1 MPSIHALLHR
11 DERPW
16 SAVPVRILIALGAAC
31 LLQPG
36 WHFLQPVPEAVQ
48 QDLPQPPAAIQL
60 RLAGLDD
67 PVALSKALMLWLQA
81 FDNQPGISI
90 PFNRL
95 DYDLLIRWLDRILEL
110 DERSHYPLLA
120 ASRLYSLVQDA
131 GKKRQMLEFVRQKF
145 LRDPGR
151 RWQWLAHCVYVAKY
165 QLKDLGLALE
175 YAHTLRLWT
184 ESPAV
189 PYWARHMEVYILE
202 DMGNIEA
209 AKILIGGLLESG
221 FVEDPAEVRFLQ
233 ERLNTLADE
242 E

>member
-1 MPSIHALLHR
+1 M
-11 DERPW
+11 
-16 SAVPVRILIALGAAC
+16 RILIAFGVAC

-36 WHFLQPVPEAVQ
+36 WHFMQPAPEAVQ
-48 QDLPQPPAAIQL
+48 QDLPEPLSIMKL

-67 PVALSKALMLWLQA
+67 PVALSKILMLWLQA

-90 PFNRL
+90 PFSRL
-95 DYDLLIRWLDRILEL
+95 DYNLLIRWLDRIVEL

-120 ASRLYSLVQDA
+120 ASRLYSLVPDA
-131 GKKRQMLEFVRQKF
+131 GKKRLMLEFVRQKF
-145 LRDPGR
+145 LQDPGR
-151 RWQWLAHCVYVAKY
+151 RWQWLAHCIYVAKY
-165 QLKDLGLALE
+165 QLKDLDLALD
-175 YAHTLRLWT
+175 YARTLRLQT
-184 ESPAV
+184 KSPAV

>member
-1 MPSIHALLHR
+1 M
-11 DERPW
+11 
-16 SAVPVRILIALGAAC
+16 RILIAFGVAC
-31 LLQPG
+31 LLQLG
-36 WHFLQPVPEAVQ
+36 WHFMQPAPEAVQ
-48 QDLPQPPAAIQL
+48 QDLPEPLSVMKL

-67 PVALSKALMLWLQA
+67 PVALSKILMLWLQA

-90 PFNRL
+90 PFSRL
-95 DYDLLIRWLDRILEL
+95 DYNLLIRWLDRILEL

-120 ASRLYSLVQDA
+120 ASRLYSLVPDA
-131 GKKRQMLEFVRQKF
+131 GKKRLMLEFVRHKF
-145 LRDPGR
+145 LQDPGR
-151 RWQWLAHCVYVAKY
+151 RWQWLAHCIYVAKY
-165 QLKDLGLALE
+165 QLKDLDLALD
-175 YAHTLRLWT
+175 YARTLRLQT
-184 ESPAV
+184 KSPAV
-189 PYWARHMEVYILE
+189 PYWARHMEIYILE